1 MNSGTPLEASCQDA
15 FADKS
20 LTKDLREWVD
30 PFMSWM
36 DQFFFEIRSFGFGL
50 RVR

>member
-1 MNSGTPLEASCQDA
+1 MISAKEYPFFMNSGTPLEASCQDA

-20 LTKDLREWVD
+20 LTKDFREWVD

-36 DQFFFEIRSFGFGL
+36 D
-50 RVR
+50 